1 MAKSLLKGNS
11 KKLTKLKG
19 SKSIKDRHKRRA
31 ITLTIERVLKKR
43 SKEYMTNC
51 QLGLE
56 ICPKL
61 RFAKVLYLLV
71 IRKFSFTTRFNQDK
85 KFYIF

>member
-43 SKEYMTNC
+43 SKEHVTNC
-51 QLGLE
+51 PARVRDPSK
-56 ICPKL
+56 ITFCKSFVPSSDS
-61 RFAKVLYLLV
+61 
-71 IRKFSFTTRFNQDK
+71 KFFIHHSF
-85 KFYIF
+85 